1 MSPRSIYIFL
11 VLLACNSLF
20 AQEISGSYDALDKLP
35 DWVRRNLDR
44 NSSGIDLTIEESTN
58 PFYLE
63 ADFNGEGKL
72 DIALFVRN
80 NENKKTGIW
89 FLHGEDRDSH
99 LVGAGIKIEKLDS
112 FDWMD
117 IWKVYRYKTAEKTIF
132 TKTFDIAGSETVK
145 LPNIAI
151 SVSQS
156 EGSPNLIV
164 WDGKEYI
171 WIHTGD

>member
-1 MSPRSIYIFL
+1 VVSN
-11 VLLACNSLF
+11 CLF

-44 NSSGIDLTIEESTN
+44 NNSGINLTIEESVN

-80 NENKKTGIW
+80 KDNEKTGIW
-89 FLHGEDRDSH
+89 ILHGEDRDSH

-132 TKTFDIAGSETVK
+132 TDNFDIAGSETVK

-156 EGSPNLIV
+156 EGASNLIV
-164 WDGKEYI
+164 WDGKKYI